1 MKKNDTLNVNDC
13 DTILEY
19 FAGGLNQILK
29 MPNWQQYLH
38 SLRKLPLFTTVHGEK
53 IDLEENRDILAL
65 PQGLPS
71 DGMNAW
77 AEKTRKILLRQNN
90 RIKCIYERFHVT
102 EQSICEVYA
111 VHILPYFHNIPK
123 ESRIKHLIYMR
134 DNLLR
139 HSGRY
144 DNEQICL
151 INALRLT
158 PFVPLRDGGNKLAS
172 DFFSPFNELMAL
184 MCENSSQFPPKPFCS
199 SDWKTFMTSAG
210 MKTET
215 TSDLFMKFALQQE
228 SEGRLGQAEH
238 LEEKSKCLVRQLFIS
253 TNLRSIEFLE
263 RVGKIKFIVP
273 YKIEDLYCKICSYPI
288 DESNQLISFNSSVQS
303 KFLLLAWT
311 QQRLLPS
318 WIDNDAL
325 SFNFNLSKLGVQKP
339 TRNTVFKHIKTV
351 CDHLGALSETSLTN
365 KGLSQISKIMR
376 TFYEYTID
384 PQVSSSLDVQAFQKM
399 PFVFVSDFPGI
410 FLCERFT
417 LQLDKRYKM
426 KPYLMALPDE
436 YLNFIP
442 LFEKL
447 GASRQISSTTFVKIL
462 QQIHAIGDKL
472 NANELAI
479 AQSAIKYFFELL
491 PAVDVSE
498 GIENQTL
505 FLLSREGKL
514 IDSKSMVY
522 INHFYFERVLTKKHD
537 FNVLS
542 NIADM
547 NNDVFEMKLKS
558 LPPNIRPKCISDV
571 IKIHVDTQKAQ
582 IWGNNASRDVNN
594 FFKSDEFINGVFRLL
609 NEEQLIQKM
618 ENYSNAK
625 IAIIKENLCRIRLIC
640 AKGMQKVYK
649 YEGKEIERQECL
661 QHFELAEEN
670 GKTTCLIYADF
681 VDENDAEKVV
691 KKNID
696 FISRAIRQCTGCN
709 FHKTADLLS
718 MICLE
723 VKNPDQIEILLDDRQ
738 VSSVQNRQRIDT
750 FRFPK
755 PGDVVEIRWHGI
767 LDNDFLSFEIGE
779 FVAYISGMNERGDLE
794 YRYAI
799 IREVLPC
806 LDGASDLAL
815 LRTYCVEF
823 KPQEIKKMK
832 VYELYKFNRTKES
845 ENRNIYEEFRV
856 EILHTSENTEDGDT
870 NSTPGDNRPLEE
882 IFKEIRECLKHAF
895 TLPEA
900 QRRNIC
906 RRIMFK
912 WHPDKHP
919 DDVTRAT
926 KIFQYIRKIIQKL
939 ENGENVDV
947 EDTKEP
953 SNKKHPWSD
962 DFFHE
967 FDRCF
972 RREQEY
978 QRRSYNSHRYWS
990 SNSSRTGYH
999 GPQSSNTTY
1008 HSKPR
1013 TQNTYRPNPQPFR
1026 ANIWLNEAKYDMR
1039 FVLKSETTDDS
1050 YFSWIC
1056 FISFKVRAFCS
1067 AKYM

>member
-1 MKKNDTLNVNDC
+1 
-13 DTILEY
+13 
-19 FAGGLNQILK
+19 
-29 MPNWQQYLH
+29 
-38 SLRKLPLFTTVHGEK
+38 
-53 IDLEENRDILAL
+53 
-65 PQGLPS
+65 
-71 DGMNAW
+71 
-77 AEKTRKILLRQNN
+77 
-90 RIKCIYERFHVT
+90 
-102 EQSICEVYA
+102 
-111 VHILPYFHNIPK
+111 
-123 ESRIKHLIYMR
+123 
-134 DNLLR
+134 
-139 HSGRY
+139 
-144 DNEQICL
+144 
-151 INALRLT
+151 
-158 PFVPLRDGGNKLAS
+158 
-172 DFFSPFNELMAL
+172 
-184 MCENSSQFPPKPFCS
+184 
-199 SDWKTFMTSAG
+199 
-210 MKTET
+210 
-215 TSDLFMKFALQQE
+215 
-228 SEGRLGQAEH
+228 
-238 LEEKSKCLVRQLFIS
+238 
-253 TNLRSIEFLE
+253 
-263 RVGKIKFIVP
+263 
-273 YKIEDLYCKICSYPI
+273 
-288 DESNQLISFNSSVQS
+288 
-303 KFLLLAWT
+303 
-311 QQRLLPS
+311 
-318 WIDNDAL
+318 
-325 SFNFNLSKLGVQKP
+325 
-339 TRNTVFKHIKTV
+339 
-351 CDHLGALSETSLTN
+351 
-365 KGLSQISKIMR
+365 
-376 TFYEYTID
+376 
-384 PQVSSSLDVQAFQKM
+384 
-399 PFVFVSDFPGI
+399 
-410 FLCERFT
+410 
-417 LQLDKRYKM
+417 
-426 KPYLMALPDE
+426 
-436 YLNFIP
+436 
-442 LFEKL
+442 
-447 GASRQISSTTFVKIL
+447 
-462 QQIHAIGDKL
+462 
-472 NANELAI
+472 
-479 AQSAIKYFFELL
+479 
-491 PAVDVSE
+491 
-498 GIENQTL
+498 
-505 FLLSREGKL
+505 
-514 IDSKSMVY
+514 
-522 INHFYFERVLTKKHD
+522 
-537 FNVLS
+537 
-542 NIADM
+542 
-547 NNDVFEMKLKS
+547 
-558 LPPNIRPKCISDV
+558 
-571 IKIHVDTQKAQ
+571 
-582 IWGNNASRDVNN
+582 
-594 FFKSDEFINGVFRLL
+594 
-609 NEEQLIQKM
+609 M

-779 FVAYISGMNERGDLE
+779 FVAYISGMNERGDVE

-1008 HSKPR
+1008 HSKTR